1 MLEAQ
6 QPVPPVSP
14 TPSAGP
20 VGPGS
25 PTQGAPPGTGPYV
38 YTPQQISG
46 PQAILAAA
54 RAAREELGNQLESL
68 EERRQELS
76 QQLRRSEEGIDRDGV
91 QRRISAIDQ
100 RIVELDKQIQAAD
113 DAVAKAA
120 AIPGAATEVPE
131 PPAPPDPDAMTEQI
145 AIVSSVFT
153 LFVLFP
159 LTIAYARRLW
169 RRGAVAVAELPKVLA
184 ERLTRLDQAV
194 DTIAIEV
201 ERISEGQRF
210 LTKVMTDHS
219 SGRAIGAGPAQPL
232 EIDSRE
238 GVPVPRSS
246 SR

>member
-1 MLEAQ
+1 MLEVQ

-14 TPSAGP
+14 TPSVEP
-20 VGPGS
+20 VNPGNPS
-25 PTQGAPPGTGPYV
+25 QGAPPGAGPYG
-38 YTPQQISG
+38 YTTTQVSG

-54 RAAREELGNQLESL
+54 RAAREELGNQLERL
-68 EERRQELS
+68 EERRRELS
-76 QQLRRSEEGIDRDGV
+76 QELRRSDEGIDRDGV

-100 RIVELDKQIQAAD
+100 RIVELEKQIQSAD

-120 AIPGAATEVPE
+120 AIPGAAAEVPE
-131 PPAPPDPDAMTEQI
+131 PPPPPDPNAMTEQI
-145 AIVSSVFT
+145 AIVTSVFT

-159 LTIAYARRLW
+159 LTLAYARRLW

-210 LTKVMTDHS
+210 LTKVMTDHNP
-219 SGRAIGAGPAQPL
+219 RALGGAQPL
-232 EIDSRE
+232 EIES
-238 GVPVPRSS
+238 GQAIPVPRST
-246 SR
+246 RG

>member
-14 TPSAGP
+14 TPSPGP

-25 PTQGAPPGTGPYV
+25 PSQGAPPGTGPYT
-38 YTPQQISG
+38 YTPTQVSG
-46 PQAILAAA
+46 PRAVLEAA
-54 RAAREELGNQLESL
+54 RAAREELGNQLQRL
-68 EERRQELS
+68 EERRRELS
-76 QQLRRSEEGIDRDGV
+76 QELRRSDEGVDRDGV
-91 QRRISAIDQ
+91 QRRITAIDQ
-100 RIVELDKQIQAAD
+100 RIADVEKQISAAD

-120 AIPGAATEVPE
+120 AIPGAAVEVPD
-131 PPAPPDPDAMTEQI
+131 PPPPPDPNAMAETA
-145 AIVSSVFT
+145 AIVTSVFT
-153 LFVLFP
+153 VFVLFP

-210 LTKVMTDHS
+210 LTKVMTEHNAARS
-219 SGRAIGAGPAQPL
+219 LGAGPDESL
-232 EIDSRE
+232 EK
-238 GVPVPRSS
+238 VPVPRSGS
-246 SR
+246 